1 MAGKI
6 EIFTMYQH
14 DRLNETGDSPVAGV
28 MEGASIMTS
37 FDGLHNLLAAK
48 ISLRHRGYRG
58 SVSVLGGSH
67 NTKPLVYPVVG
78 GTGDFLYTEGG
89 SVSVL
94 GGSHNTKPSVYP
106 VVGGT
111 GDFLYT
117 ERYVRSSPV
126 DRGVGEIGAAVTDLR
141 GEGTGA
147 DLSGGGVRGG
157 HGGGGRDCPRR
168 FPYPADHAHGRPHP
182 PRRPYESCR
191 TSARHAPRNT
201 RRHAAPY
208 ARTARRKPA
217 TAAAIAAKV
226 DPVPSAPGP
235 VPIFAAFP

>member
-1 MAGKI
+1 
-6 EIFTMYQH
+6 
-14 DRLNETGDSPVAGV
+14 

-78 GTGDFLYTEGG
+78 GTGDFLYTEG
-89 SVSVL
+89 
-94 GGSHNTKPSVYP
+94 
-106 VVGGT
+106 
-111 GDFLYT
+111 
-117 ERYVRSSPV
+117 YVRSSPV

-157 HGGGGRDCPRR
+157 HGGGGRGMVYIRLLISTN
-168 FPYPADHAHGRPHP
+168 YITIK
-182 PRRPYESCR
+182 S
-191 TSARHAPRNT
+191 T
-201 RRHAAPY
+201 
-208 ARTARRKPA
+208 
-217 TAAAIAAKV
+217 V
-226 DPVPSAPGP
+226 
-235 VPIFAAFP
+235 

>member
-14 DRLNETGDSPVAGV
+14 DRLNETGIYVFRDDLTLHNDSDSPVAGV

-117 ERYVRSSPV
+117 ESLL
-126 DRGVGEIGAAVTDLR
+126 IGLLA
-141 GEGTGA
+141 
-147 DLSGGGVRGG
+147 LSQLFSLIYRRGG
-157 HGGGGRDCPRR
+157 SHADGGYGYQQSNFKIKSKGK
-168 FPYPADHAHGRPHP
+168 A
-182 PRRPYESCR
+182 
-191 TSARHAPRNT
+191 
-201 RRHAAPY
+201 
-208 ARTARRKPA
+208 
-217 TAAAIAAKV
+217 V
-226 DPVPSAPGP
+226 
-235 VPIFAAFP
+235 VPISDDDSDFPTSLEEKKGKIASAWEVAIQTAHCASCDVKQFNMFFVDDIS